1 MTSLHLV
8 AARLSQ
14 SQRLGLLL
22 QVEVVGD
29 NSPLAAVTI
38 VAFFL
43 SVVLAAFVTYRFARG
58 YLRTRRRPL
67 LYLTVGL
74 LLLAP
79 LPMFLRLVFG
89 NIESVTGTERRI
101 LVTASKFCGLLVIL
115 GVVYR

>member
-1 MTSLHLV
+1 MTSFRFTLS
-8 AARLSQ
+8 RLAGAERSA
-14 SQRLGLLL
+14 LPL
-22 QVEVVGD
+22 QVEIVGD
-29 NSPLAAVTI
+29 NAALAAVTI
-38 VAFFL
+38 AAFLL

-79 LPMFLRLVFG
+79 LPMFLRLAFG
-89 NIESVTGTERRI
+89 NIESVTETERRI

>member
-1 MTSLHLV
+1 MILFRLTV
-8 AARLSQ
+8 ARLAVAEQ
-14 SQRLGLLL
+14 SALPL

-29 NSPLAAVTI
+29 IAALAAVTI
-38 VAFFL
+38 AAFFL
-43 SVVLAAFVTYRFARG
+43 SVVLAVFVTYRFARG

-79 LPMFLRLVFG
+79 LPMFLRLAFG
-89 NIESVTGTERRI
+89 NVESVTGTERRI
-101 LVTASKFCGLLVIL
+101 LVTASKFCGLLIIL